1 MSVKT
6 WNIQDANRAVPPL
19 RQLRTTTSTLLS
31 VSFFVVKGAG
41 GYARGRT
48 VVGRAAALP
57 DGRLTLHT
65 LTAPKP
71 YRGLPL
77 LLRTSRAWRVFDA
90 QRGGLFFC
98 FRVFIRFSK
107 FCFRFLLS
115 R

>member
-1 MSVKT
+1 MKKRWAHTQNFTTVEPSS
-6 WNIQDANRAVPPL
+6 NPQ
-19 RQLRTTTSTLLS
+19 RQLPTATSALLS

-98 FRVFIRFSK
+98 FRV
-107 FCFRFLLS
+107 CLGTVACAWL
-115 R
+115 